1 MAGEIQFGEDHVMA
15 KIMRPSSPT
24 FMLTA
29 VLAVALAVSA
39 AQAQPFA
46 GASSDA
52 APQAATTQPAGP
64 VRTSKERLGNKWS
77 DEQRV
82 DNCKVPLDRRGTK
95 ARPEG
100 CKLDD
105 ARAAPLKQP

>member
-1 MAGEIQFGEDHVMA
+1 MA
-15 KIMRPSSPT
+15 KTMRPSSPT

-39 AQAQPFA
+39 AHAQPFA
-46 GASSDA
+46 GASGDA
-52 APQAATTQPAGP
+52 AAQAATTQPAGP

-82 DNCKVPLDRRGTK
+82 DNCKVPPDKRGPK
-95 ARPEG
+95 PRPDTCAEAVT
-100 CKLDD
+100 D
-105 ARAAPLKQP
+105 